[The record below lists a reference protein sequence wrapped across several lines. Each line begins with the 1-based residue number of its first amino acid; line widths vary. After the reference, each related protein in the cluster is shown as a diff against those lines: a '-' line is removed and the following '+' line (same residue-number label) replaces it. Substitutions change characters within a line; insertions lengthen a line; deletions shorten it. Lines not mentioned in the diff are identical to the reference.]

1 MERTQPEQTQPVRI
15 GLVGYGKGGRFFH
28 APLISGAAGCELAGV
43 VTRSAERRGELE
55 RDYPGTPAY
64 DDLTQLAAAGV
75 DAVVISTPADTHVP
89 LSRQA
94 LSLGLPVVCD
104 KPFALRS
111 AAARPVVEAAERAGV
126 PLTVYQNR
134 RFDADLLTV
143 RALIGSGELGQVTR
157 FESRIEQYAP
167 PDGIPASGGGI
178 LFDLG
183 AHLVDQA
190 LLLFGPVSSVYAELD
205 DAGGVPGGLVGG
217 AADGGV
223 AGRFFI
229 AARHASGVVS
239 HLVGDLLRH
248 GAPGTRFRVFGSS
261 GSYDVD
267 NFDGQADEL
276 MAGGSP
282 AASGPAWGVV
292 PPEHWGRLHQERT
305 TRPWP
310 SERGNWTVFYTS
322 FARAVRGQGAVPV
335 DPWDA
340 VAGLE
345 VLEAAQRSASTRQV
359 VTLGQG

>member
-1 MERTQPEQTQPVRI
+1 VAVEQIQPVRI

-55 RDYPGTPAY
+55 RDYPGTPAF
-64 DDLTQLAAAGV
+64 DDLAQLAAAGV
-75 DAVVISTPADTHVP
+75 DAVVISTPADTHLP
-89 LSRQA
+89 LSLQA

-104 KPFALRS
+104 KPFALQS
-111 AAARPVVEAAERAGV
+111 AAARPVVEAAERAGL

-143 RALIGSGELGQVTR
+143 QAVIGSGELGQVNR
-157 FESRIEQYAP
+157 FDSRIEQYAP
-167 PDGIPASGGGI
+167 PDGIPDSGGGI

-183 AHLVDQA
+183 AHLMDQA
-190 LLLFGPVSSVYAELD
+190 LLLFGPVTSVYAELD
-205 DAGGVPGGLVGG
+205 DAGGVPGLLG
-217 AADGGV
+217 GGV
-223 AGRFFI
+223 PGRFFI
-229 AARHASGVVS
+229 AARHAGGVVS

-248 GAPGTRFRVFGSS
+248 GAPGKRFRVFGTS

-292 PPEHWGRLHQERT
+292 PPEWCGRLHQDRT

-310 SERGNWTVFYTS
+310 SERGDWTVFYSS
-322 FARAVRGQGAVPV
+322 FARAVRGLGPVPV

-345 VLEAAQRSASTRQV
+345 VLEAAQRSASTGQV
-359 VTLGQG
+359 VTLGRG